1 MRSTPDTDHG
11 TPATPRG
18 AAAALFSALLLASAA
33 GLSPA
38 AAQQGQGEPVTR
50 VGLTQEFSAALDSA
64 PQTVDWELLRKTLA
78 VRWEPGGEVT
88 DPTEKH
94 VVLHAA
100 VLHQGSVQDQFD
112 SELVELL
119 PGATK
124 LDPDAL
130 LPEESMIPDGYRI
143 SGTMGFGVVDIP
155 AGRIMSD
162 LLRDIVMPM
171 AQDAPALWLVSTPP
185 EDQVE
190 GSHKAYPVLI
200 QLAPVGGGGG

>member
-1 MRSTPDTDHG
+1 MTSSLEIGHG
-11 TPATPRG
+11 TTATLRG
-18 AAAALFSALLLASAA
+18 AASALFSTLLLASVA
-33 GLSPA
+33 GPAPA

-50 VGLTQEFSAALDSA
+50 VGLTGEFSAALDSA
-64 PQTVDWELLRKTLA
+64 PETVNWELLRKTVA

-88 DPTEKH
+88 EPTQKH

-100 VLHQGSVQDQFD
+100 VLHQGSIGNRYD
-112 SELVELL
+112 SDPVDLL

-124 LDPDAL
+124 LDPDEL

-155 AGRIMSD
+155 AGQIMSD

-171 AQDAPALWLVSTPP
+171 AQDAPAIWLVSTPP
-185 EDQVE
+185 RDQVE

-200 QLAPVGGGGG
+200 QLAPAGGGG